1 MARLAPKP
9 GARRALARVVTVDD
23 LPGSDW
29 TVLDQRTWRTGIS
42 GSATEWGRRARAA
55 RSVTAYR
62 SFQAAFRQ
70 GCWVQVIPLASE
82 SDALSAIEEVGNR
95 LLRNPQSRATILR
108 EQDVEIDPF
117 PGAGRVW
124 AHEMHTTGPLGDGV
138 TKILAAAVSS
148 YLIAVGAYGS
158 PESAWDAVITLARR
172 QAAELLAV
180 A

>member
-1 MARLAPKP
+1 MAQLAPKP
-9 GARRALARVVTVDD
+9 GARRALGRVVTADD

-29 TVLDQRTWRTGIS
+29 TVLDQRTWRTGMS
-42 GSATEWGRRARAA
+42 GPATEWGRRARAA

-62 SFQAAFRQ
+62 SFQAALRQ
-70 GCWVQVIPLASE
+70 GCWVQVMPLASE
-82 SDALSAIEEVGNR
+82 SDALSAIKEVGDR
-95 LLRNPQSRATILR
+95 LIRNPQSRGTMLR
-108 EQDVEIDPF
+108 EQDVEIDLF

-138 TKILAAAVSS
+138 TRILAAAVSL
-148 YLIAVGAYGS
+148 YVIAVATYGS
-158 PESAWDAVITLARR
+158 PGWTWDAVITVARR